1 MDLQLKDKV
10 VIVTGGAKG
19 IGAAI
24 VRACAAE
31 GAVPVIV
38 GRDAE
43 AGAEL
48 QGELQNA
55 GGRLRADHAWI
66 WRPPRVAR
74 NQSSKTVKEF
84 GRSDALVNNAGRN
97 DKVGLEDGNP
107 STNMWPRC
115 TAIWCITTAWR
126 TTRCRT

>member
-24 VRACAAE
+24 VQACAAE

-43 AGAEL
+43 SGKKL
-48 QGELQNA
+48 QSELQNK
-55 GGRLRADHAWI
+55 GS
-66 WRPPRVAR
+66 
-74 NQSSKTVKEF
+74 QC
-84 GRSDALVNNAGRN
+84 
-97 DKVGLEDGNP
+97 GLISVDL
-107 STNMWPRC
+107 STPE
-115 TAIWCITTAWR
+115 
-126 TTRCRT
+126 